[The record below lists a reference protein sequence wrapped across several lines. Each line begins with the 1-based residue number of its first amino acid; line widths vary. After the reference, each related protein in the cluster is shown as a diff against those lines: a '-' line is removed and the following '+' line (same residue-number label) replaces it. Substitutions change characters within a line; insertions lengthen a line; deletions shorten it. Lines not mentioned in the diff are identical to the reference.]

1 MQFVR
6 TDDLKVGMRIARPIY
21 NRDGVLL
28 YERDSKLTFQGI
40 HSIRNFGLI
49 GMFILEP
56 AEPVPPMTEEDIE
69 FERFQTVSVFA
80 IQEELNRILQTKK
93 AQKIQMIVASIIKSY
108 GRLEHKINFIQ
119 NLRSKEDFI
128 YKHVLNVA
136 ILSAMMA
143 HHMNLGMEEQVDV
156 VTAAIVHDIGKLA
169 EAKHLIGKEE
179 LTTQEE
185 VVLHNAMVNGYEFI
199 EQILAVTPEV
209 KRYCVQFQKG
219 LDCLKGEGSV
229 KDAKLSKASRILMV
243 AELFDVMTAMQFGK
257 APESPVKALFYLME
271 HEDLLGSDT
280 VEALINSIH
289 ILSPGVCVELNTGEK
304 GVIVRSND
312 DNVLRPVVLTFEH
325 NELRELFD
333 NSAYGDIEI
342 VDIMRTLD
350 NRYVMDLDLLRANG
364 YLPPLE
370 SDEEESK
377 EVIESDEK
385 ETADQELETQVFEDE
400 TFEEY
405 VPGSD
410 F

>member
-6 TDDLKVGMRIARPIY
+6 TDELKVGMRIARPIY

-28 YERDSKLTFQGI
+28 YERDSKLTSQGI

-93 AQKIQMIVASIIKSY
+93 AQKIQIIVASIIKSY
-108 GRLEHKINFIQ
+108 GKISHKINFIQ
-119 NLRSKEDFI
+119 NLRSKEDYI

-143 HHMNLGMEEQVDV
+143 QRMSLGMEEQVDV

-169 EAKHLIGKEE
+169 EAKNLIGKEE

-185 VVLHNAMVNGYEFI
+185 VLIHNAMLNSYEFI
-199 EQILAVTPEV
+199 EQIFVVTPEV
-209 KRYCVQFQKG
+209 KRICVQFQKG
-219 LDCLKGEGSV
+219 LDCLKGDGSV
-229 KDAKLSKASRILMV
+229 KELKFTKAGRILMV
-243 AELFDVMTAMQFGK
+243 AEVFDVMTAMQFGK

-271 HEDLLGSDT
+271 REDLFGSDT

-312 DNVLRPVVLTFEH
+312 HNILRPVVLTFEH

-333 NSAYGDIEI
+333 DSAYGDIQI

-350 NRYVMDLDLLRANG
+350 NRYVMDLEVLREYG
-364 YLPPLE
+364 YLGQA
-370 SDEEESK
+370 SR
-377 EVIESDEK
+377 EK
-385 ETADQELETQVFEDE
+385 TEPSEDQE
-400 TFEEY
+400 FEEY
-405 VPGSD
+405 VPGRD

>member
-1 MQFVR
+1 MQFVK

-28 YERDSKLTFQGI
+28 YERNSKLTSQGI
-40 HSIRNFGLI
+40 NSIRNFGLI

-69 FERFQTVSVFA
+69 FERYQTVSVFA
-80 IQEELNRILQTKK
+80 IQEELNRLLQTKK
-93 AQKIQMIVASIIKSY
+93 AQKIQMLVTGIIKNY
-108 GRLEHKINFIQ
+108 GRRDQKINFIQ

-136 ILSAMMA
+136 ILTAMVG
-143 HHMNLGMEEQVDV
+143 HHMRLGMEEQVDI

-169 EAKHLIGKEE
+169 EAKHLIGKET

-185 VVLHNAMVNGYEFI
+185 VFVKNAMINGYEFVD
-199 EQILAVTPEV
+199 QILTMSPEI
-209 KRYCVQFQKG
+209 KRYCIQFQKG

-229 KDAKLSKASRILMV
+229 NELKLSKASRVLMV
-243 AELFDVMTAMQFGK
+243 AEMFDVMTAMQFGK
-257 APESPVKALFYLME
+257 APDSPVKALFYLME
-271 HEDLLGSDT
+271 HEDLFGADT
-280 VEALINSIH
+280 IEALIKSIH

-304 GVIVRSND
+304 GVVVRSND
-312 DNVLRPVVLTFEH
+312 RNILRPVVLTFEH
-325 NELRELFD
+325 NELRELNN
-333 NSAYGDIEI
+333 NSSYSDIEI

-364 YLPPLE
+364 YLPPLVKE
-370 SDEEESK
+370 ENKKVDLDNLVEDDE
-377 EVIESDEK
+377 
-385 ETADQELETQVFEDE
+385 
-400 TFEEY
+400 FEEY
-405 VPGSD
+405 IPGQD